1 MVYARVLIASWLLFF
16 SSLAFAQPALT
27 GAGGSAVT
35 AAATYTGPGDIV
47 SGALFFYGGKA
58 YSAALAAANTPLY
71 NAARVADGHTCDILA
86 ATGGG
91 AGNTANCSNS
101 GDNGEAATTFC
112 TTTCHAAEIYDQIGT
127 GCGGSNC
134 NISIASD
141 GERPIITFSGTN
153 MYLVCAGACDGTTT
167 NAISITQPFTLSS
180 VINNSSEGVQ
190 SNWWGCSPLQYGVQ
204 NIGANTWFIFAG
216 GAVPSASATDGS
228 FHAIQ
233 GVYNNASS
241 DIYID
246 GSANASNLSSNTGC
260 TTTGM
265 QLFEFGGTQQVQGS
279 LGQLGVW
286 LVAFTTGQKSS
297 MNSNEHSNWGF

>member
-1 MVYARVLIASWLLFF
+1 MFRWL
-16 SSLAFAQPALT
+16 LAFALAIAPALAQEPIIGSGVSVT
-27 GAGGSAVT
+27 SGAVAPS
-35 AAATYTGPGDIV
+35 YTGPGDIV

-58 YSAALAAANTPLY
+58 YSAALASSHVAMY

-86 ATGGG
+86 AASGG

-112 TTTCHAAEIYDQIGT
+112 TTTCHAAEIYDQIGA

-141 GERPIITFSGTN
+141 GERPTITFSGTN
-153 MYLVCAGACDGTTT
+153 MYLVCAGACDGTTL